1 MATTNKTPSMLDV
14 FERNKYDLKSS
25 SKKSRAWFNQ
35 QVLLLSK
42 QSITPNKLM
51 QNASNLKARIIPGNL
66 YMFFYDPKLKETLPY
81 YDRFPLVFPYA
92 STPDGF
98 IGLNMHYL
106 PYPLRI
112 QLLDRLMTFKNNDKM
127 DGTTR
132 IKYSWA
138 LISGVSRYKAAEPC
152 IKRYLYSHLRSK
164 LLIIEPTEWDTAIM
178 LPLQQFRGA
187 KPVTVWKDSVV
198 ETKQFATGNSG
209 DMG

>member
-1 MATTNKTPSMLDV
+1 MATTNKTPTLLDA
-14 FERNKYDLKSS
+14 FERNKYDLKTSA
-25 SKKSRAWFNQ
+25 KKSRAWFNQ
-35 QVLLLSK
+35 QVLLLSR

-51 QNASNLKARIIPGNL
+51 QGGSLKARIIPGNL

-98 IGLNMHYL
+98 MGLNMHYL

-138 LISGVSRYKAAEPC
+138 LIAGVSKYKAAEPC
-152 IKRYLYSHLRSK
+152 IKRYLSDHVKSPYNKVDSSNWTTAM
-164 LLIIEPTEWDTAIM
+164 LL
-178 LPLQQFRGA
+178 
-187 KPVTVWKDSVV
+187 PVERFVKAPKERVWKDSQ
-198 ETKQFATGNSG
+198 TRIAR
-209 DMG
+209 